1 MSRTSEVFKRLEER
15 LYRVVSIL
23 LGIAMIALTS
33 IIIVQVFARYVL
45 KVSIGGFEELPLYLM
60 IISVWLAA
68 PFVARKDQH
77 VKIDLVGLIIKNERI
92 NKFIEA
98 ILRLITTVALSTF
111 FVLCVKFV
119 NTSRQ
124 FGDVTPGLQI
134 PFWMIQSVLVFSTFM
149 MSFYYILL
157 TIKSFREAF
166 KWNS

>member
-1 MSRTSEVFKRLEER
+1 MSRTKEIFERLEKRL
-15 LYRVVSIL
+15 YQVVSNL
-23 LGIAMIALTS
+23 LGIAMIALTG
-33 IIIVQVFARYVL
+33 IILVQVFARYVL
-45 KVSIGGFEELPLYLM
+45 NVSIGGFEELPLYLM

-68 PFVARKDQH
+68 PFVARRDQH
-77 VKIDLVGLIIKNERI
+77 VKIDLLNLVIKNDRV

-98 ILRLITTVALSTF
+98 VLRLITTVALSSF

-119 NTSRQ
+119 ATSRQ
-124 FGDVTPGLQI
+124 YGDVTPGLQI

-157 TIKSFREAF
+157 TIKSFKEAI